1 MANYLIKSGDTLG
14 QIAQANQTDIA
25 TLQKLNPQITNPNLI
40 IAGQNLNLP
49 TAPIAPAIPAVQPA
63 STPTIQSIQS
73 GLNNLL
79 KGFGGTLNPQTGQ
92 IDITAEQLT
101 AATQPK
107 PIDVTPLLSTLGTS
121 TSAMV
126 AGVQE
131 RLKAEEALKTPE
143 QKAGEDKV
151 SKMIADIETKYAEFE
166 GKPAYAAEQYQLAGA
181 TPEAKAAI
189 TSIKSKIAAKT
200 AEFNAIEAD
209 YMRAVQATERVP
221 GTTTGIVA
229 GQQRELA
236 RDLAY
241 QRTAQAAQ
249 IGILQ
254 AEQLALTGEY
264 NDAIEVANNAI
275 ELKYGSIKE
284 NIELRLQQI
293 SLIKGEL
300 NAKDKKIT
308 DAMESYL
315 NEKKDLINQQQATET
330 ANNNAILSIMKDYP
344 DAGWTEIPKTVA
356 EATAKV
362 QNSAKYKKE
371 ISATEKPATQAQ
383 ETVAG
388 YASRIEQSN
397 PIIGSLEDEIVKMNF
412 AKFKLEQSLPSA
424 LQSDTVRQ
432 FNQAALNFINAKLRQ
447 ESGAVIGD
455 PEYVKAEAQYLP
467 QPGDD
472 AITLKNKSQ
481 NRQLIFNSLKNA
493 GGSAYTPLS
502 ELVKEPEL
510 LNTGQNL
517 PSTNI
522 TEEQLKSAGAT
533 PVESYS
539 GGIIENILS
548 GKFFNF
554 LK

>member
-49 TAPIAPAIPAVQPA
+49 TAPIAPAIPAVQPS

-344 DAGWTEIPKTVA
+344 DADWTEIPKTVA